1 MAVCL
6 YARAEMCQNLQSLCL
21 SEQHS
26 QGEVETRIVGHLLY
40 GFPQDYLC
48 FLIPLCRESREREK
62 ERGRRREREGE
73 REKER
78 GRRREGEG
86 EREKERGRRREGEE
100 RGRRREGDCLIAAV
114 AQILLYRL
122 LHNVIRKL
130 IHIVKNDARNSTLT
144 EILIEQ
150 AQVDPG
156 VAVVR
161 LEVDGC
167 AECCDCLARLPTAN
181 VLYVVKKLR
190 GNKMIVVKMAKQ
202 IMELLMAVRVY
213 ILSTSNHSAINKV
226 IVI

>member
-1 MAVCL
+1 
-6 YARAEMCQNLQSLCL
+6 MCQNLQSLCL

-62 ERGRRREREGE
+62 
-73 REKER
+73 
-78 GRRREGEG
+78 
-86 EREKERGRRREGEE
+86 E

-167 AECCDCLARLPTAN
+167 AEC
-181 VLYVVKKLR
+181 
-190 GNKMIVVKMAKQ
+190 
-202 IMELLMAVRVY
+202 
-213 ILSTSNHSAINKV
+213 
-226 IVI
+226 